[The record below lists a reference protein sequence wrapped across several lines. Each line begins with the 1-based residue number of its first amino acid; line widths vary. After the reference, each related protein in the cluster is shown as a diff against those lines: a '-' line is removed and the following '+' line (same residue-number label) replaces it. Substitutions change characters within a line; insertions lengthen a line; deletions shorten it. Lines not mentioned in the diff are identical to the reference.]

1 MKLLV
6 TGGAGYVGSHTVHAL
21 LAQGHDVVILDN
33 LSTGHT
39 WALQDCE
46 LITIDLRDESN
57 LLKSLKGR
65 GFDGVLHFA
74 AKSLVSDSKN
84 HPAMYY
90 QNNVGGTTNL
100 VRAMQRADIQ
110 RMVFSSTAA
119 IFGNPETDRIDEEHP
134 KAPINVYGQTKLVVE
149 NMLEAVTQSADF
161 SATCLR
167 YFNAAGANDKAN
179 LGEKHEP
186 ETHLIPNALR
196 AAAGTG
202 KPLTVFGDDYQT
214 PDGTCIRDYIHVDD
228 LASAHLAAVDKMT
241 HPGTFKTYNLGN
253 GDGFSVR
260 EVIAACEL
268 AVGGEIPFTVGPRRD
283 GDPAVLVASSE
294 KARRELDWRP
304 QHSSLAEI
312 TESAWRWELKASA
325 Y

>member
-1 MKLLV
+1 
-6 TGGAGYVGSHTVHAL
+6 
-21 LAQGHDVVILDN
+21 
-33 LSTGHT
+33 
-39 WALQDCE
+39 
-46 LITIDLRDESN
+46 
-57 LLKSLKGR
+57 
-65 GFDGVLHFA
+65 
-74 AKSLVSDSKN
+74 
-84 HPAMYY
+84 
-90 QNNVGGTTNL
+90 
-100 VRAMQRADIQ
+100 
-110 RMVFSSTAA
+110 MVFSSTAA

-202 KPLTVFGDDYQT
+202 QPLTVFGDDYHT

-304 QHSSLAEI
+304 QRSSLAEI